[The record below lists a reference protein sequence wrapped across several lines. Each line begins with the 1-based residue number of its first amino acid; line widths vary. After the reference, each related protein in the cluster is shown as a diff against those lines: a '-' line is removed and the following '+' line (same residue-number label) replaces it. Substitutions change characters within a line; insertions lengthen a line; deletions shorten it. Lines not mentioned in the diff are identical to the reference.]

1 MSRSSNL
8 SIAAGLATAA
18 AALYALSRSQVR
30 QISGEIVLIGG
41 GSRGLGLAMAER
53 FARAGAKLVLAAR
66 NPAELEQARQLLA
79 ERGAVSTLDDVLL
92 VPTDLTNPV
101 EVQALIDAAHHR
113 FGRIDI
119 LINNAAVIEIGP
131 FEDQTLEAFERAM
144 HINFFGALQ
153 TIQAA
158 LPDMLR
164 RFRERGERSAIV
176 NISSIGGK
184 FGVPHLLPYVAAKF
198 ALTGLSEGLHA
209 ELRAKGVRVTTVCP
223 GLMRTGSVGQAQFT
237 GRAEEEYKWFAFS
250 GTTPGIATTAEHAA
264 DRIEDLVVRE
274 GEALDVEATRRGAAE
289 ITITPQAWLGAR
301 ANGLAPGITAYVSA
315 LANQYLLPE
324 PDGNH
329 TLHLGKEVRTSVTER
344 TRELEQQHNQLHPAR

>member
-8 SIAAGLATAA
+8 SIAAGLAATAA
-18 AALYALSRSQVR
+18 AVYALSRSKPR
-30 QISGEIVLIGG
+30 DFNGEVILIGG

-66 NPAELEQARQLLA
+66 NPAELDGARQLLV
-79 ERGAVSTLDDVLL
+79 ERRAVSTPDDVLL

-101 EVQALIDAAHHR
+101 EVHALIDAALGR
-113 FGRIDI
+113 FGKIDV
-119 LINNAAVIEIGP
+119 LINNAAIIEVGP
-131 FEDQTLEAFERAM
+131 FEDQTLEAFERSM

-164 RFRERGERSAIV
+164 RFRERGEHSAIV

-209 ELRAKGVRVTTVCP
+209 ELRPKGVRVTTVCP
-223 GLMRTGSVGQAQFT
+223 GLMRTGSVGGAQFT
-237 GRAEEEYKWFAFS
+237 GRAEEEYKWFSWSAS
-250 GTTPGIATTAEHAA
+250 TPGIATSAEHAA
-264 DRIEDLVVRE
+264 NRIFH
-274 GEALDVEATRRGAAE
+274 ATRRGAAE

-301 ANGLAPGITAYVSA
+301 ANGLAPGVTAYVSS

-324 PDGNH
+324 PNGNRTAH
-329 TLHLGKEVRTSVTER
+329 PGAEIRTSITDR
-344 TRELEQQHNQLHPAR
+344 TRDLEQQHNQLHPATP

>member
-1 MSRSSNL
+1 MSSSRNATL
-8 SIAAGLATAA
+8 AAGLLAA
-18 AALYALSRSQVR
+18 AAAVAALSRLHPR
-30 QISGEIVLIGG
+30 NFAGEVVLIGG

-66 NPAELEQARQLLA
+66 NPAELEQARTTLV
-79 ERGAVSTLDDVLL
+79 ERRAVSSADDVLL

-101 EVQALIDAAHHR
+101 EVQALVDAALHR
-113 FGRIDI
+113 FGRIDV
-119 LINNAAVIEIGP
+119 LINNAAIIEIGP

-164 RFRERGERSAIV
+164 RFRDRGERSSIV

-198 ALTGLSEGLHA
+198 ALTGFSEGLHA

-237 GRAEEEYKWFAFS
+237 GQAEEEYKWFAFS
-250 GTTPGIATTAEHAA
+250 GTTPGVATSVEHAA
-264 DRIEDLVVRE
+264 NRVFR
-274 GEALDVEATRRGAAE
+274 ATRLGTAE
-289 ITITPQAWLGAR
+289 IVITPQAWLGAR
-301 ANGLAPGITAYVSA
+301 ANGIAPGLTAFVSS
-315 LANQYLLPE
+315 LANEYLLPE
-324 PDGNH
+324 PSGNQ
-329 TLHLGKEVRTSVTER
+329 TLHLGKEVRTSVTDR
-344 TRELEQQHNQLHPAR
+344 TRDLERQNNQLHPAR

>member
-8 SIAAGLATAA
+8 SLVAGLVATTAA
-18 AALYALSRSQVR
+18 VYALSRSEPR
-30 QISGEIVLIGG
+30 DFAGEVVLIGG

-66 NPAELEQARQLLA
+66 NPAELEQARTCLV
-79 ERGAVSTLDDVLL
+79 ERNAVQTPDDVLL

-101 EVQALIDAAHHR
+101 EVQALINAALHR
-113 FGRIDI
+113 FGRIDV
-119 LINNAAVIEIGP
+119 LINNAAIIEIGP

-164 RFRERGERSAIV
+164 RFRENGERSAIV

-237 GRAEEEYKWFAFS
+237 GRAAEEYKWFALS
-250 GTTPGIATTAEHAA
+250 GTTPGIATTAAHAA
-264 DRIEDLVVRE
+264 DRIFH
-274 GEALDVEATRRGAAE
+274 ATRRGAAE

-301 ANGLAPGITAYVSA
+301 ANGLAPGITAYVSS

-324 PDGNH
+324 PSGNH
-329 TLHLGKEVRTSVTER
+329 TLHLGKEVRTSTTDR
-344 TRELEQQHNQLHPAR
+344 TRKLEQQHNQLHPAR

>member
-1 MSRSSNL
+1 MSSSRTTTV
-8 SIAAGLATAA
+8 AAGLLAA
-18 AALYALSRSQVR
+18 AAAVAVLSRLNPR
-30 QISGEIVLIGG
+30 NFAGETVLIGG

-66 NPAELEQARQLLA
+66 NPAELDHARQLLI
-79 ERGAVSTLDDVLL
+79 ERGAVSTSDDVLL

-101 EVQALIDAAHHR
+101 EVQALIDAAIHR
-113 FGRIDI
+113 FGKIDV
-119 LINNAAVIEIGP
+119 LINNAAIIEIGP

-164 RFRERGERSAIV
+164 RFRERGERSSIV

-237 GRAEEEYKWFAFS
+237 GQAEAEYKWFAFS

-264 DRIEDLVVRE
+264 DRIFH
-274 GEALDVEATRRGAAE
+274 ATRRGAGE

-324 PDGNH
+324 PSGNH
-329 TLHLGKEVRTSVTER
+329 TLHLGKEVRTSVTDR
-344 TRELEQQHNQLHPAR
+344 ARELEQQHNQLHPAKA

>member
-1 MSRSSNL
+1 MSLSSKVPV
-8 SIAAGLATAA
+8 AVGLAA
-18 AALYALSRSQVR
+18 AAAAVYALSRSR
-30 QISGEIVLIGG
+30 PRTISGEIVLIGG

-66 NPAELEQARQLLA
+66 NPAELEQARTLLI
-79 ERGAVSTLDDVLL
+79 ERGAVATPDDVLL
-92 VPTDLTNPV
+92 VPTDLTSPV
-101 EVQALIDAAHHR
+101 EVQALVDAAHHR

-119 LINNAAVIEIGP
+119 LINNAAIIEIGP

-153 TIQAA
+153 TIQAVV
-158 LPDMLR
+158 PDMLR
-164 RFRERGERSAIV
+164 RFREHGKRSSIV

-264 DRIEDLVVRE
+264 NRIFD
-274 GEALDVEATRRGAAE
+274 ATCRGAAE

-301 ANGLAPGITAYVSA
+301 ANGLAPGLTAYVSS
-315 LANQYLLPE
+315 LASQYVLPE
-324 PDGNH
+324 PSGNH
-329 TLHLGKEVRTSVTER
+329 TLHLGKEVRTATTER
-344 TRELEQQHNQLHPAR
+344 TRELEQQHNQLHPAKG

>member
-1 MSRSSNL
+1 MHHIIPMSRSSNL
-8 SIAAGLATAA
+8 SLAAGLAAA
-18 AALYALSRSQVR
+18 AAAVYALSRSQPR
-30 QISGEIVLIGG
+30 DFTGETVLIGG

-53 FARAGAKLVLAAR
+53 FARAGARLVLAAR
-66 NPAELEQARQLLA
+66 NPAELDHARQLLV
-79 ERGAVSTLDDVLL
+79 ERGAVSTPDDVLL

-101 EVQALIDAAHHR
+101 EVQALVDAAVHR
-113 FGRIDI
+113 FGKIDV
-119 LINNAAVIEIGP
+119 LINNAAIIEIGP

-164 RFRERGERSAIV
+164 RFRERGERSSIV

-237 GRAEEEYKWFAFS
+237 GQAEAEYEWFAFS

-264 DRIEDLVVRE
+264 DRIFH
-274 GEALDVEATRRGAAE
+274 ATRRGAAE
-289 ITITPQAWLGAR
+289 ITIAPQAWLGAR
-301 ANGLAPGITAYVSA
+301 ANGLAPGISAYVSS

-324 PDGNH
+324 PSGNH
-329 TLHLGKEVRTSVTER
+329 TLHLGKEVRTTTTER
-344 TRELEQQHNQLHPAR
+344 TRQLEQQHNQLHPAKA

>member
-1 MSRSSNL
+1 MSRSSTI
-8 SIAAGLATAA
+8 SVAAGLAAA
-18 AALYALSRSQVR
+18 AAAVYAFSRSPSR
-30 QISGEIVLIGG
+30 DFTGEIVLIGG

-66 NPAELEQARQLLA
+66 NPAELDQARTCLVD
-79 ERGAVSTLDDVLL
+79 RGAVSTPDDVLL

-101 EVQALIDAAHHR
+101 EVQALIDAAHQR
-113 FGRIDI
+113 FGKIDV
-119 LINNAAVIEIGP
+119 LINNAAIIEIGP

-164 RFRERGERSAIV
+164 RFRDRGERSSIV

-184 FGVPHLLPYVAAKF
+184 VSVPHLLPYVAAKF

-264 DRIEDLVVRE
+264 NRVFR
-274 GEALDVEATRRGAAE
+274 ATRRGTAE
-289 ITITPQAWLGAR
+289 IVITPQAWLAVR
-301 ANGLAPGITAYVSA
+301 ANGLAPGLTGYISS

-324 PDGNH
+324 PSGNH
-329 TLHLGKEVRTSVTER
+329 TLHLGKEVRTSTTDR
-344 TRELEQQHNQLHPAR
+344 TRDLEQQNNQLHPAR